1 MGILKNEIENDYF
14 GTLEVVAKT
23 GFKEIE
29 IGRRLANTQHSRDE
43 MKAKLDSLGLRVLTM
58 HIKIEDLKN
67 DFEDLI
73 EEATFCGAKYLDVV
87 WSPFETL
94 DWILETCEFLDAAA
108 LRAAEHGF
116 VLTYHN
122 HDHEVNRF
130 FDVGAS
136 DADGSIGASTSKR
149 GIEILVE
156 NTKYLKFLVDTCWIK
171 VGGLEPQEF
180 LKTVRGRCP
189 ILHVKDIRDV
199 SIRDSF
205 IEVGDGIIDFP
216 AVIAEAKAGG
226 CTHFVVEQDRAYLL
240 SPFESI
246 RRSYDYLARIL

>member
-1 MGILKNEIENDYF
+1 MIGLVMGILKNELASDYF
-14 GTLEVVAKT
+14 GTLETVAKT

-58 HIKIEDLKN
+58 HIVIEDLKN
-67 DFEDLI
+67 DFEGLI
-73 EEATFCGAKYLDVV
+73 EEATFSGAKYLDVV

-94 DWILETCEFLDAAA
+94 DWILETCEFLDATA
-108 LRAAEHGF
+108 LRVAEHGF

-130 FDVGAS
+130 FELEG
-136 DADGSIGASTSKR
+136 TSAPKR

-156 NTKYLKFLVDTCWIK
+156 NTRHLNFLVDTCWIK
-171 VGGLEPQEF
+171 VGGLEPQDF

-189 ILHVKDIRDV
+189 ILHVKDIRDA

-226 CTHFVVEQDRAYLL
+226 CSHFIVEQDRAYLL

-246 RRSYDYLARIL
+246 WRSYDYLASIL